1 MSIFSRLSYIRSAR
15 RLSSS
20 THHITCLLIVAST
33 SLIGIT
39 GCGQKG
45 ALYLVDTSGQT
56 ATVETSS
63 AVLASGSQPQDTAFG
78 NLDDTDYDKTRYL
91 ERQQILPAASE
102 DPNDY

>member
-33 SLIGIT
+33 SLIGMT

-45 ALYLVDTSGQT
+45 ALYLVDNSDQT
-56 ATVETSS
+56 TIETSS
-63 AVLASGSQPQDTAFG
+63 AVLNSGSQPQDTAFD
-78 NLDDTDYDKTRYL
+78 NLDNSDYDKTRYI
-91 ERQQILPAASE
+91 EQKQILPDVSD

>member
-1 MSIFSRLSYIRSAR
+1 MSIFSRLSYIRLAR
-15 RLSSS
+15 RLSRS

-33 SLIGIT
+33 SLVGMT

-45 ALYLVDTSGQT
+45 ALYLVDDSDQT
-56 ATVETSS
+56 TIETSS
-63 AVLASGSQPQDTAFG
+63 AVLNSGSQPQDTAFD

-91 ERQQILPAASE
+91 EQKQILPDVSD